1 MEKQIFNQKMRMITV
16 MVAMFALVGWQHH
29 FVMGGIKANPYLNYS
44 IIGVF
49 LLGCAIAFRMVGSL
63 KNEILALDALKVD
76 FSGKTHELQE
86 VYSKPAIVFKDPLL
100 IGHAYRLISE
110 ELCKHGKLII
120 SHATVHSLIGGVEV
134 RMNDRR
140 GTMMYLSGLMVF
152 MGLFGTFV
160 GLMETVASVGG
171 IINNLDFS
179 GGKSADAAFGNLISG
194 LKAPLNGMATGFS
207 SSLFGLST
215 SLVLGLHERFSTA
228 AARVLKV
235 EFESWLTNLAH
246 LEQAENEVATSS
258 PAHPSDID
266 VLRRISRVES
276 NLVQAN
282 SIGTT
287 TQLAIGEMALSVRKL
302 ADCMTAVEASRSDKN
317 AVFES
322 LNELLVSQ
330 KRLSDQAAE
339 QAMGSDVDRQQMS
352 FLMEEMLTLFE
363 YGKSEQS
370 QQIHS
375 LQNLTEVISESL
387 RMNEPASV
395 AVVPR
400 AQNSEQETAIDSHA
414 RGLLQK
420 LSQVFGSD
428 KFTKDSNTHTATS
441 VRMID
446 RMLRQTET
454 MQQQWQ
460 SQLERSRAV
469 SISDQSTLKRFIGQQ
484 QKLMAHVAHL
494 AERFDTRAN
503 QEDVHGSVKQLTA
516 DIEHSRRVSELGLQR
531 LEMQLSQSHTITTD
545 ALNTAQEAIE
555 VASREINS
563 RKLVAHG

>member
-1 MEKQIFNQKMRMITV
+1 MEKQIFNQKLRMIIV
-16 MVAMFALVGWQHH
+16 MILMFALVGWQHH

-49 LLGCAIAFRMVGSL
+49 LLGCGIAFRMMSSL
-63 KNEILALDALKVD
+63 KNEVLALDALKVD
-76 FSGKTHELQE
+76 FSGKTYDVQE
-86 VYSKPAIVFKDPLL
+86 IYSKPAIVFKDPLL

-179 GGKSADAAFGNLISG
+179 GGKSADAAFGNLITG

-246 LEQAENEVATSS
+246 LEQAEGDEQEIATGKS
-258 PAHPSDID
+258 HDID
-266 VLRRISRVES
+266 ILRRISRVET
-276 NLVQAN
+276 NLTQAH
-282 SIGTT
+282 SVGQA
-287 TQLAIGEMALSVRKL
+287 TQRAVGEMAIAVRSL
-302 ADCMTAVEASRSDKN
+302 ADHVHAAETSRPDKN
-317 AVFES
+317 AVYTV
-322 LNELLVSQ
+322 LTQLANEQ
-330 KRLSDQAAE
+330 KRLAE
-339 QAMGSDVDRQQMS
+339 HAIEQGAGSDVDRAHMS

-363 YGKSEQS
+363 HGKSEQS
-370 QQIHS
+370 QQVQS
-375 LQNLTEVISESL
+375 LQTLTDVLSASL
-387 RMNEPASV
+387 DRHALTTELNATVFAAKTGEPA
-395 AVVPR
+395 A
-400 AQNSEQETAIDSHA
+400 THA
-414 RGLLQK
+414 RGLLER
-420 LSQVFGSD
+420 LGSVFVSD
-428 KFTKDSNTHTATS
+428 NHREAKATNTSAS
-441 VRMID
+441 IKMMD
-446 RMLRQTET
+446 KMLRQTHS

-460 SQLERSRAV
+460 SQLERSRA
-469 SISDQSTLKRFIGQQ
+469 ISLTDQTVFKRFIGQQ
-484 QKLMAHVAHL
+484 HKLMTYMASL
-494 AERFDTRAN
+494 TNRFDAQQSETDVSSHVT
-503 QEDVHGSVKQLTA
+503 QLGEDIKQ
-516 DIEHSRRVSELGLQR
+516 SRTVTELAMQR
-531 LEMQLSQSHTITTD
+531 LESRIAHSQHLTENALSTAHE
-545 ALNTAQEAIE
+545 ALE
-555 VASREINS
+555 VASS
-563 RKLVAHG
+563 KLASHG